1 MVEGDHGAANYS
13 DVHDVPVVPQ
23 VRPGMQ
29 KKPAIQDLNKSCT
42 NAVFTYIGGGGKT
55 NYVVHLEADF
65 TSKSYCEDVVCL
77 AEPVV
82 PWVVLVHRVLGCDG
96 EAGEHDHDHDKL
108 VEGRST
114 HEPVYHFTHTEIIAL
129 NILGNINDRHM
140 RIH

>member
-29 KKPAIQDLNKSCT
+29 KKTTIQDLNKTCMYKCYI
-42 NAVFTYIGGGGKT
+42 YIGERLTKDL
-55 NYVVHLEADF
+55 VHLEADF
-65 TSKSYCEDVVCL
+65 TGKSYCKDVVCL

-82 PWVVLVHRVLGCDG
+82 PWVVLVHWVLGCDG

-114 HEPVYHFTHTEIIAL
+114 HEPVYHFTHTEMTAL
-129 NILGNINDRHM
+129 NFLENIL
-140 RIH
+140 

>member
-1 MVEGDHGAANYS
+1 MY
-13 DVHDVPVVPQ
+13 
-23 VRPGMQ
+23 
-29 KKPAIQDLNKSCT
+29 KCYI
-42 NAVFTYIGGGGKT
+42 YIGGGGT
-55 NYVVHLEADF
+55 NDVVHLEADF

-114 HEPVYHFTHTEIIAL
+114 HAPVYHFTHTEIIAL
-129 NILGNINDRHM
+129 NILGNIRNMKNHVNVNGHY
-140 RIH
+140 ICTYIQK